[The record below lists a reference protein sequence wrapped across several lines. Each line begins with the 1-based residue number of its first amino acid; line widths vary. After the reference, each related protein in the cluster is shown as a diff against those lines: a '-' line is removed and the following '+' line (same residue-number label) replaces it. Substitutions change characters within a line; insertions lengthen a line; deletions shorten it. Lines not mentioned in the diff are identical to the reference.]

1 MRTINEVL
9 VLILDGVPDSQGE
22 VFDKAGLEFRNYV
35 WVTDE
40 FKQGIRNLLGTAF
53 LYLGK
58 DGNLYADITIERD
71 SYGPVTVFPG
81 VGGVVKERV
90 GNVIKRTEIFETG
103 LHARPNADLRI
114 PQITVPALLIAEND
128 APTPGAAV
136 EQG

>member
-22 VFDKAGLEFRNYV
+22 VFDKA
-35 WVTDE
+35 
-40 FKQGIRNLLGTAF
+40 
-53 LYLGK
+53 
-58 DGNLYADITIERD
+58 GNLYADITIERD

-90 GNVIKRTEIFETG
+90 GNVIKRTEIFEIG
-103 LHARPNADLRI
+103 LHAGPNADLRI

-128 APTPGAAV
+128 APTPGADVA
-136 EQG
+136 QG